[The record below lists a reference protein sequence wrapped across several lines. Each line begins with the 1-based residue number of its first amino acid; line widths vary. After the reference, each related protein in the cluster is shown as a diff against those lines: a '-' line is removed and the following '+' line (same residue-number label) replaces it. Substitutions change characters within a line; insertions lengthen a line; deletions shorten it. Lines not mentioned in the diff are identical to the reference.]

1 MNWYDTW
8 KKDFGD
14 AEELIDESKLL
25 RAFMDYMPDS
35 VYFKDASSHFIMVS
49 KAHAERMG
57 LKSPDE
63 ARGKTDFDF

>member
-1 MNWYDTW
+1 
-8 KKDFGD
+8 
-14 AEELIDESKLL
+14 LIDESKLL